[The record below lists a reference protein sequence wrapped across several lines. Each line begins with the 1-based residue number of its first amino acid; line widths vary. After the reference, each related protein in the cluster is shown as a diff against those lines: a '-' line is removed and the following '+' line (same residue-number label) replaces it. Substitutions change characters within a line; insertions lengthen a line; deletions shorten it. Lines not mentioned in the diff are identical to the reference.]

1 MSRRQCQLG
10 EGCGLYDCEPGV
22 SRDWTDYQ
30 EWKIN
35 AQKETG
41 LRPEQRRSQAV
52 RSTQRVLVTSR
63 SLLNSAHFCHSL
75 RPPFLSCAA
84 LSVAFSFSP
93 ITLPLCWVLVPQRPA
108 HHHPEIPSSPDILSE
123 GLLAKYVFLSF
134 PNEAEAGPFP
144 ERRGSQSRRKEC
156 QRMRVQVLWEV
167 RKELA
172 NSDEGSPKI
181 TLKK

>member
-1 MSRRQCQLG
+1 M
-10 EGCGLYDCEPGV
+10 
-22 SRDWTDYQ
+22 
-30 EWKIN
+30 
-35 AQKETG
+35 
-41 LRPEQRRSQAV
+41 

-75 RPPFLSCAA
+75 RPPFLSCAT

-108 HHHPEIPSSPDILSE
+108 HHHPVIPSSPDILSE

-167 RKELA
+167 RKEPA

-181 TLKK
+181 TLKNNSPPAAPERLLPCDTGDSLLIYIKWKSLVNALQY